1 LEDDEMTGITNED
14 VGLRL
19 NAYRGDKMKM
29 LERHFCITL
38 TDAEKAKMKGAKTER
53 AIDRIARKII
63 TDRFED
69 D

>member
-1 LEDDEMTGITNED
+1 
-14 VGLRL
+14 
-19 NAYRGDKMKM
+19 MKM

>member
-1 LEDDEMTGITNED
+1 
-14 VGLRL
+14 
-19 NAYRGDKMKM
+19 MKM

-38 TDAEKAKMKGAKTER
+38 SDAEKAKMEGAKTER

-63 TDRFED
+63 TDRFGD

>member
-1 LEDDEMTGITNED
+1 MARCTNED
-14 VGLRL
+14 VDFRL
-19 NAYRGDKMKM
+19 NEYRSDKAKM

-38 TDAEKAKMKGAKTER
+38 TDAEKATMKGAKTER

-63 TDRFED
+63 TDRFGD

>member
-1 LEDDEMTGITNED
+1 MTKCINDDAYF
-14 VGLRL
+14 RL
-19 NAYRGDKMKM
+19 NAYRGDKMKI

-38 TDAEKAKMKGAKTER
+38 TDAEKAKMKGAKTEL

-63 TDRFED
+63 TDRFGD